1 MVYVK
6 KVNPLSVRK
15 KMPMRYVQH
24 NITKLLPPPKG
35 GIEITKWGEP
45 IALLLPISTKDVEK
59 MQEQWKVEHL
69 QESGKEVP
77 KAMNVPVKDFNWFKG
92 WFDESD
98 DMIRTEDYE
107 KEKKNIK

>member
-1 MVYVK
+1 MIQELHTSKVGPVVCRKYLVQK
-6 KVNPLSVRK
+6 KTS
-15 KMPMRYVQH
+15 
-24 NITKLLPPPKG
+24 
-35 GIEITKWGEP
+35 
-45 IALLLPISTKDVEK
+45 
-59 MQEQWKVEHL
+59 KVEHL